1 MYMCGSNWW
10 LITLILQTKIFKN
23 GRKLLKEW
31 FTLIFNAYTCVV
43 TLDKFLK
50 NIYIVSLRS
59 LKIGYK
65 HLLGVHLRWTV
76 VPSRGSRWL
85 IRLLPLKLGMSTGPI
100 CMCFHCSEMY
110 FTNSAQFYIFST
122 KYVSHSL
129 YFIRKLVVLHKWNE
143 WLPINL
149 RNSKR
154 DLHVAVCV
162 RIYWCFPLIF
172 RTCYRC
178 SLYFRCFYPSMIS
191 GSIEAKVTLLKAR
204 TDLILL
210 SWL

>member
-31 FTLIFNAYTCVV
+31 FTWIFNAYTCVV

-110 FTNSAQFYIFST
+110 VTNSA
-122 KYVSHSL
+122 H
-129 YFIRKLVVLHKWNE
+129 
-143 WLPINL
+143 IND
-149 RNSKR
+149 NYNK
-154 DLHVAVCV
+154 AN
-162 RIYWCFPLIF
+162 Y
-172 RTCYRC
+172 
-178 SLYFRCFYPSMIS
+178 SMII
-191 GSIEAKVTLLKAR
+191 GNINFFKQKKQTKFVLVDFLLPVAISEVR
-204 TDLILL
+204 F
-210 SWL
+210 S